1 MAGKIPRTTSSGDD
15 ARVGSKVPSTLA
27 DSSKGT
33 RTTQPQKAAPASG
46 SNEGDAGDD
55 AIRVLVIRPL
65 NKFSMKKLSMK

>member
-1 MAGKIPRTTSSGDD
+1 MPQMTTSGDD
-15 ARVGSKVPSTLA
+15 AGVGSKVPSTLA

-33 RTTQPQKAAPASG
+33 RTTQPQKAAPAGG

-65 NKFSMKKLSMK
+65 PKFSVKKLSMK